1 MKVKTTWHKNVA
13 FSSQDMNF
21 TTSKRINKLHVFR
34 QSFLNKNL
42 IIMMKLQ
49 VGVIFPESSW

>member
-1 MKVKTTWHKNVA
+1 MWHKNVA
-13 FSSQDMNF
+13 FRSQDMNF
-21 TTSKRINKLHVFR
+21 KTSKRINKLHVFR

-49 VGVIFPESSW
+49 VRVIFPESSW